1 MENYTVPSKEEREGN
16 SFESVDALRE
26 RAFAELR
33 TNIDEVVRL
42 SRAVG
47 ERPEFGFEDDLRD
60 TIQQTIETLKATL
73 EEIKNKSIRD
83 AGQGNL
89 EL

>member
-33 TNIDEVVRL
+33 TNIDKVVRL